1 MNKFGNDIP
10 CNYVNFVVIT
20 MKLIRTKFKSGER
33 YSLLVDDKGMPI
45 WYPTLFATSKLRN
58 SAKAPNTIEAH
69 LNAIKLLIEWSHS
82 SNIVLEEIFSAK
94 QFLTTEQIEHLCIY
108 LKGKKDEKIY
118 EGFKSCRNQRKEL
131 HRAKIRSEESISSS
145 TAYIRISYVA
155 NYIDWLAKHVISE
168 RNQIINS
175 DISLGISRMVRSLKA
190 RRPTRSISSRNPKKG
205 LADNQRDIVLRIINP
220 NSIDLPFSTE
230 TKERDSLIFEILYKT
245 GIRLGELL
253 SIKISDFNFQNN
265 TLHIHRRHDD
275 VYDPRL
281 KQPVAKTFDRLLPI
295 SRKLA
300 ERTHDYIL
308 RERSQV
314 VGANKHDFLFV
325 TYKSGPYCGKPLSSS
340 GLYKIIN
347 QVRESIDDLSDLT
360 PHIFRHTWND
370 MFSEKVDEQGISEA
384 EEEKLRSNLM
394 GWAEGSGTS
403 KTYTQRHIEKKA
415 HQVSILLQKEID
427 DGINKNK

>member
-1 MNKFGNDIP
+1 M
-10 CNYVNFVVIT
+10 
-20 MKLIRTKFKSGER
+20 
-33 YSLLVDDKGMPI
+33 
-45 WYPTLFATSKLRN
+45 
-58 SAKAPNTIEAH
+58 
-69 LNAIKLLIEWSHS
+69 
-82 SNIVLEEIFSAK
+82 
-94 QFLTTEQIEHLCIY
+94 
-108 LKGKKDEKIY
+108 
-118 EGFKSCRNQRKEL
+118 
-131 HRAKIRSEESISSS
+131 
-145 TAYIRISYVA
+145 
-155 NYIDWLAKHVISE
+155 
-168 RNQIINS
+168 
-175 DISLGISRMVRSLKA
+175 
-190 RRPTRSISSRNPKKG
+190 
-205 LADNQRDIVLRIINP
+205 
-220 NSIDLPFSTE
+220 
-230 TKERDSLIFEILYKT
+230 
-245 GIRLGELL
+245 
-253 SIKISDFNFQNN
+253 
-265 TLHIHRRHDD
+265 
-275 VYDPRL
+275 
-281 KQPVAKTFDRLLPI
+281 LPI